1 VAKVLLFGGSF
12 DPIHLGHLIVS
23 RHVAERLGVRRV
35 VLIPSGQPPHKL
47 SRPVSPGP
55 DRLRMCRLAVSGDP
69 LFVVDEW
76 ELTQQGPTYTLNTV
90 RHFASVLPSGTAL
103 YWLIGMDS
111 LLELRTWWRVGE
123 LVDACTIVTAG
134 RPGCT
139 AEGLSGLLDVL
150 TPAQVEK
157 LRMNILMTPL
167 IEISAT
173 EIRERVGR
181 GQSIRYLVP
190 DAVAAYIA
198 ERGLYRDTQAD
209 AAR

>member
-12 DPIHLGHLIVS
+12 DPIHHGHLIVS

-47 SRPVSPGP
+47 SRPLSPGS

-69 LFVVDEW
+69 LFVVDDW
-76 ELTQQGPTYTLNTV
+76 ELVQEGPSYTLNTV
-90 RHFASVLPSGTAL
+90 RHFASVLPEGTGL

-111 LLELRTWWRVGE
+111 LLELGSWWRVGE
-123 LVDACTIVTAG
+123 LVDECTIVTAG
-134 RPGCT
+134 RPGW
-139 AEGLSGLLDVL
+139 AADDLSGLLDVL

-157 LRMNILMTPL
+157 LRTNILMTPL
-167 IEISAT
+167 VEISASD
-173 EIRERVGR
+173 IRERVAR

-190 DAVAAYIA
+190 DGVASYIA
-198 ERGLYRDTQAD
+198 ERGLYRGSETTG
-209 AAR
+209 